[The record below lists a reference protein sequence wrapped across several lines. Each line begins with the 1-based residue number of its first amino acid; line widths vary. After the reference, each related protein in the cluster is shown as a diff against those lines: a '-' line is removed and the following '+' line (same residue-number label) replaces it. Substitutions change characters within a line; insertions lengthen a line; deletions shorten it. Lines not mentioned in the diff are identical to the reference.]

1 MEIKNIV
8 KYHVFAMFHVMLQ
21 KPPRMSKSALGG
33 PTTSLK
39 RRPGAAWDAPGR
51 LKRLQDSPKNRQ
63 ERPKGAPRAAQSQ
76 HPSGL
81 GGQMKPTWRPRALLR
96 PPRAHF
102 GAPAGRCSAFRGAI
116 FIQLQT
122 FRRACSKPPCV
133 QSLCKHTSSIARR
146 ACVTTTCGITST
158 CGLVRRRTAGQ

>member
-1 MEIKNIV
+1 MFLQCFTQCYKNRPECPNRLV
-8 KYHVFAMFHVMLQ
+8 
-21 KPPRMSKSALGG
+21 GG
-33 PTTSLK
+33 PKTSLK
-39 RRPGAAWDAPGR
+39 RRPGAARDAPGR
-51 LKRLQDSPKNRQ
+51 LKRLQDSPKGRQ

-81 GGQMKPTWRPRALLR
+81 GGQMKPTLRPRALLR
-96 PPRAHF
+96 PPGTHF
-102 GAPAGRCSAFRGAI
+102 GPPAGRFSAFRGVI
-116 FIQLQT
+116 FIQLET